1 MTETT
6 RFAGV
11 TFAYIVCFWLSAVG
25 LPSASV
31 GLGYFSTDYASLL
44 FLPHGIRVIA
54 AWLYGWKSILYLAP
68 ASYAT
73 HFWRLDGEF
82 VSWSVFMMPF
92 VGMVCVA
99 ATFAAIARFGADL
112 RLRPGY
118 IAPWKDVLLV
128 GALASGVNAVCS
140 NFLAQNS
147 LDRILYYLLGD
158 VLGMLTLFVAL
169 MLAFKAARRFGL

>member
-1 MTETT
+1 MTEIK
-6 RFAGV
+6 RFAV
-11 TFAYIVCFWLSAVG
+11 ITFSYILCFWLSAVG
-25 LPSASV
+25 LPSASM
-31 GLGYFSTDYASLL
+31 GLGYSSIDYASLL

-73 HFWRLDGEF
+73 HLWRLDGEF
-82 VSWSVFMMPF
+82 ISWSVFMMPF

-99 ATFAAIARFGADL
+99 ATFAVVARAGADL

-128 GALASGVNAVCS
+128 GALASAMNAVFT
-140 NFLAQNS
+140 NFLAQNP
-147 LDRILYYLLGD
+147 LDTILYYLLGD

-169 MLAFKAARRFGL
+169 MFTFKFARRFGV